1 MCHDT
6 QANVSGGFVKDSLKI
21 HIYVNVSGVA
31 TGGRAGG
38 YPNALRVSP
47 APALGAPN
55 SRCLRIAAG
64 E

>member
-31 TGGRAGG
+31 TGGGEQGAILMPSGSVR
-38 YPNALRVSP
+38 PLPLVPPTQDAL
-47 APALGAPN
+47 
-55 SRCLRIAAG
+55 